1 MLEKEITK
9 EYKKA
14 KDDDLNKLNK
24 EDKVIAEEL
33 GIEDRLFAFQKRE
46 AFISIKDH
54 KDNFQNNTKCRLI
67 NAAKSDLG
75 KVSKKILSRIVTS
88 VKEKTS
94 LNQWKNTDSVIN
106 WFTELENKKNLSF
119 IQFDICEFYPSITEK
134 LLKEALNHAKNYTDI
149 TEEDTKIILQTKKAL
164 LFENGDPWIKKGNK
178 SFDVTMGSWDGAEAC
193 EVVGLFLLSKLSHI
207 NSMNVGLYRDD
218 GLAVCQL
225 RPRQVELLKKKIC
238 KIFQECGLKITIE
251 ANLKSVNF
259 LDVNFNLETGIYR
272 PFMKPNDTPLY
283 VHANSNHPPGILKN
297 IPESVNTRLS
307 KISANEE
314 VFKQA

>member
-1 MLEKEITK
+1 M
-9 EYKKA
+9 
-14 KDDDLNKLNK
+14 
-24 EDKVIAEEL
+24 
-33 GIEDRLFAFQKRE
+33 
-46 AFISIKDH
+46 
-54 KDNFQNNTKCRLI
+54 
-67 NAAKSDLG
+67 
-75 KVSKKILSRIVTS
+75 
-88 VKEKTS
+88 KEKTS
-94 LNQWKNTDSVIN
+94 LNQWKNNDSVIK
-106 WFTELENKKNLSF
+106 WFTELKNKKNLSF

-283 VHANSNHPPGILKN
+283 VHANSNHTPGILKN

-307 KISANEE
+307 KISGNWDI
-314 VFKQA
+314 QALYETE